1 MSFAPLFFLEYAYL
15 SYLKFAESISIPSQN
30 GCLTIQF
37 FIGKETEEIIGI
49 EINPRFGGGFPLSYA
64 SGANYPEYI
73 ILEYILNDPIT
84 FNDNWIENRVM
95 LRFDS
100 EVILNKDDFAKK

>member
-1 MSFAPLFFLEYAYL
+1 M
-15 SYLKFAESISIPSQN
+15 I
-30 GCLTIQF
+30 IQQY
-37 FIGKETEEIIGI
+37 EIIGI

-73 ILEYILNDPIT
+73 ILEYIMNQPIT

-100 EVILNKDDFAKK
+100 EVILDQDDFTK